1 MDISLKECCF
11 ASGTEAELKSKRE
24 SFIYISSPLER
35 YMESQSINDNTKFI
49 SKLKSAIWFTK
60 KFVNFKPNE
69 YNYLCNKYDVPF
81 IKDYIEMCKIKKV
94 IKLQALNMLMEGR

>member
-1 MDISLKECCF
+1 
-11 ASGTEAELKSKRE
+11 
-24 SFIYISSPLER
+24 
-35 YMESQSINDNTKFI
+35 MESQSINDNTKFI

-60 KFVNFKPNE
+60 KVVNFKPNE
-69 YNYLCNKYDVPF
+69 YNYLCNKYNVPF